1 MMLDKRSPYQEGSL
15 WYYAPS
21 QGAPISFAIMF
32 AVSGMVHI
40 YQCCQYKSWKVTGL
54 LPWSALLFTAG
65 FITRTIGAFGQWG
78 NVGIYI
84 ASTVLLLAAPPV
96 YEGANYFTLG
106 RILYYIPYHSPI
118 HPGRVFTT
126 FVAVGVVIEAITGN
140 GAALVA
146 NSEATEGKRKTGEGL
161 LKAALILQ
169 LVLMAVFVALAAR
182 FHYNCSRGGVLNH
195 KIKRA
200 LYVLYCSCTLITVRT
215 IYRTVEYFSAASL
228 NVYSGNQISPILK
241 DEWFFW
247 VFEAVVMYLNT
258 ILLNVCHPMQ
268 WLPRSNK
275 IYLATDGVTEIE
287 GPGYDDHR
295 PVILTLIDPFD
306 IVGLIKNKGRQE
318 KYWEAGPVSKLNKD
332 TPGSFAV

>member
-1 MMLDKRSPYQEGSL
+1 MMLDKRSPYRMEPL
-15 WYYAPS
+15 PAKPS
-21 QGAPISFAIMF
+21 HSIVYTNAKKRREASVPNDDNS
-32 AVSGMVHI
+32 
-40 YQCCQYKSWKVTGL
+40 QYKSWKVTGL

-169 LVLMAVFVALAAR
+169 LVLMAAFVALAAR

-200 LYVLYCSCTLITVRT
+200 
-215 IYRTVEYFSAASL
+215 F
-228 NVYSGNQISPILK
+228 GNQISPILK

-247 VFEAVVMYLNT
+247 VFEAGVMYLNT

-306 IVGLIKNKGRQE
+306 IVGLIKNK
-318 KYWEAGPVSKLNKD
+318 VSKVSGRKGIDADVFHCDQPILR
-332 TPGSFAV
+332 PA

>member
-1 MMLDKRSPYQEGSL
+1 M
-15 WYYAPS
+15 
-21 QGAPISFAIMF
+21 
-32 AVSGMVHI
+32 
-40 YQCCQYKSWKVTGL
+40 
-54 LPWSALLFTAG
+54 
-65 FITRTIGAFGQWG
+65 
-78 NVGIYI
+78 
-84 ASTVLLLAAPPV
+84 
-96 YEGANYFTLG
+96 
-106 RILYYIPYHSPI
+106 
-118 HPGRVFTT
+118 
-126 FVAVGVVIEAITGN
+126 AVGVVIEAITGN

-169 LVLMAVFVALAAR
+169 LVLMAAFVALAAR

-247 VFEAVVMYLNT
+247 VFEAGVMYLNT

-275 IYLATDGVTEIE
+275 IYLATNGVTEIE

-318 KYWEAGPVSKLNKD
+318 KYWEAGPVGKLNKD